1 VSATP
6 GAGGT
11 ILLVE
16 DDENDLELFLRA
28 YSKAHITNPVQRV
41 ANGDDA
47 VAYLAGD
54 GSYSDRSTYPMP
66 VLVLLD
72 VKLPRRSGL
81 EVLSWIRGTA
91 NLKRL
96 PVVMLTSSKDTGD
109 INRAYDLG
117 ANSYLVKPVAFD
129 SLFDLIRSLNLYWLV
144 LNQKPD
150 PGAAA

>member
-1 VSATP
+1 VNQAPS
-6 GAGGT
+6 T

-16 DDENDLELFLRA
+16 DDENDLELFMRA
-28 YSKAHITNPVQRV
+28 YAKAHVTNPIQRV
-41 ANGDDA
+41 ANGDEA
-47 VAYLAGD
+47 VAYLAGE
-54 GSYSDRSTYPMP
+54 GKYADRAAYPVP

-91 NLKRL
+91 GMKRL
-96 PVVMLTSSKDTGD
+96 PVVMLTSSKDSGD